1 MSSRGISSIARV
13 KAYYIDKVV
22 GLDMSSYPDAN
33 AVEGLDRLLR
43 DVAVLDRV
51 LLLDC
56 VDEDVAGTILD
67 VGSTYLSSSTNLDA
81 GSTYLSG
88 LDIGSESTSDADIE
102 TLEVLVLNTE

>member
-1 MSSRGISSIARV
+1 M
-13 KAYYIDKVV
+13 KACCIDKVV
-22 GLDMSSYPDAN
+22 GLDISSCSDAN

-51 LLLDC
+51 LLLGC

-67 VGSTYLSSSTNLDA
+67 AGSTYLSSGTNLDA

-88 LDIGSESTSDADIE
+88 LDVGSESTSDVDIE